1 MSEIKTSE
9 VLEILDK
16 MEMFQGQRAGRELWA
31 DKPTEVQ
38 EQDLT
43 NFNRDIGTIRKYIES
58 QNNVLQR
65 IVTRLEE
72 QEKQYLRRK
81 DEYEKIGSTREAF
94 KQFSK
99 ACSYNNAIEIVKDE
113 GGIE

>member
-65 IVTRLEE
+65 IMTRLEE
-72 QEKQYLRRK
+72 KQT
-81 DEYEKIGSTREAF
+81 EYETISEQKYFDMPQACYYKGYEEGYKGAIKICKE
-94 KQFSK
+94 
-99 ACSYNNAIEIVKDE
+99 E
-113 GGIE
+113 GGIECY

>member
-1 MSEIKTSE
+1 MSEIKTNE

-38 EQDLT
+38 EEDLA
-43 NFNRDIGTIRKYIES
+43 NFTRDIGMIRKYIES
-58 QNNVLQR
+58 QSNVLQR
-65 IVTRLEE
+65 ILDRLKDIVV
-72 QEKQYLRRK
+72 QRVAWFGKK
-81 DEYEKIGSTREAF
+81 DEICIGVD
-94 KQFSK
+94 K
-99 ACSYNNAIEIVKDE
+99 AIEIVEEE

>member
-16 MEMFQGQRAGRELWA
+16 MEMFQGQRAGRELWS

-65 IVTRLEE
+65 IVERLNGKKRSDGTESDRE
-72 QEKQYLRRK
+72 WGKY
-81 DEYEKIGSTREAF
+81 IG
-94 KQFSK
+94 
-99 ACSYNNAIEIVKDE
+99 YVDAIKIVKEE

>member
-1 MSEIKTSE
+1 MSEVKTSE
-9 VLEILDK
+9 ILEILDK
-16 MEMFQGQRAGRELWA
+16 LEMFQGQRAGRELWA

-43 NFNRDIGTIRKYIES
+43 NFNRDIGTIRKCIES

-65 IVTRLEE
+65 IVERL
-72 QEKQYLRRK
+72 KNQYPVNPYPNEFTNGRNM
-81 DEYEKIGSTREAF
+81 AN
-94 KQFSK
+94 SK
-99 ACSYNNAIEIVKDE
+99 AIQIVKEE